1 MKQKDLLKI
10 EFIGLEI
17 EVINSKN
24 HSLNGLKGVVVDE
37 TKNTLIIET
46 DKGLKSLLKS
56 QINFGFSY
64 DQKKYIVDGTK
75 ICFRPEERIKK
86 IKT

>member
-1 MKQKDLLKI
+1 MKAKDLLKI
-10 EFIGLEI
+10 EFIGLKI
-17 EVINSKN
+17 EVMNSKN

-46 DKGLKSLLKS
+46 DNGLKSLLKS
-56 QINFGFSY
+56 QIHFGF
-64 DQKKYIVDGTK
+64 KINETKYIIDGKK